1 MTRWLKQQ
9 KGGQVND
16 AAMMQR
22 RPIYRVFM
30 IPLLLFVVGMSGL
43 IAALLFSGLAD
54 LIASLAVGLPVFI
67 VFWIVLLR
75 RRYRNGHFR

>member
-30 IPLLLFVVGMSGL
+30 IPLLLFVVGMTGL
-43 IAALLFSGLAD
+43 LAALLFSGLAD

-67 VFWIVLLR
+67 FFWIVLLR
-75 RRYRNGHFR
+75 RRYRNGHFH

>member
-30 IPLLLFVVGMSGL
+30 IPLLLFVVGMTGL

-67 VFWIVLLR
+67 FFWIVLLR
-75 RRYRNGHFR
+75 RRYRNGHFH

>member
-1 MTRWLKQQ
+1 MTRRLKQQ

-30 IPLLLFVVGMSGL
+30 IPLLLFVVGMTGL

-75 RRYRNGHFR
+75 RRYRNGHFH